1 MEEESPYTA
10 SKVAPD
16 LRQNSWVIEIP
27 SDITRP
33 IKHLWIL
40 LCIQTVLALGWGVV
54 QMVRFP
60 SGGMMFMLLFGITA
74 AINAAF
80 ALGVYNRFQLAAT
93 ALAGL
98 SGLSLVYGLFNAV
111 QGNVS
116 VISLGAS
123 AVSLFFSIRGA
134 MAIHQYHAFVAN
146 ARRRPPGP
154 RLSDD
159 PAFAEKQEAESDAL
173 RG

>member
-16 LRQNSWVIEIP
+16 LRQNSWVVEIP

-40 LCIQTVLALGWGVV
+40 LCIQTVLALGWGAV
-54 QMVRFP
+54 QMFRFP
-60 SGGMMFMLLFGITA
+60 NSGTMFLLMFGITA

-80 ALGVYNRFQLAAT
+80 AVGVYNRFQLAAT
-93 ALAGL
+93 VLSAL
-98 SGLSLVYGLFNAV
+98 SGLSLMMELFNAV
-111 QGNVS
+111 KGNVS
-116 VISLGAS
+116 LISLGAS
-123 AVSLFFSIRGA
+123 AVTLFFAIRGA
-134 MAIHQYHAFVAN
+134 IAINQYRAFVAN

-159 PAFAEKQEAESDAL
+159 PAFAEKQEA
-173 RG
+173 